1 MEGTPISSEIKH
13 NPFFYRAIV
22 TTYIMPLPLEATVSD
37 VVLPVVDISK
47 LPRNLNAQ
55 ELNQLRYHPDLAKLG
70 EASKEWG
77 FFQLV
82 NHGIP
87 VDLLQKAEN
96 GSRSLLSMP
105 TEVKEK
111 ASFGKPLVTDY
122 RKQNYEYFHIRDST
136 SPGSFEQIEAMAAY
150 ASCVSDLAQKII
162 KVILASLGLDAQ
174 LFIGKHAHRRGGVHP
189 PYRFGVHHNS
199 LPRWCGRSSDLIS
212 GGRVAW
218 TNSRYRSAE
227 HRVVCKGWRD
237 RMSIALFSYFPQETE
252 IWAPEELV
260 EDNNPR
266 RYKPF
271 ILSHLMREKMSN
283 REYNAATRALERFAN
298 CLVVFSNEI

>member
-136 SPGSFEQIEAMAAY
+136 SPAKRWQRTLRGVWLNVKPLSHSFVVNLGD
-150 ASCVSDLAQKII
+150 SI
-162 KVILASLGLDAQ
+162 K
-174 LFIGKHAHRRGGVHP
+174 
-189 PYRFGVHHNS
+189 
-199 LPRWCGRSSDLIS
+199 
-212 GGRVAW
+212 AW

-283 REYNAATRALERFAN
+283 REYNAATRALERFA
-298 CLVVFSNEI
+298 SI